1 MSTAGFENEPYYQAV
16 TAIDAGDVNRLQL
29 LLAAHPQL
37 VSDRLDDSPEWLRS
51 QVGSAVDG
59 FFSRPYLLW
68 FVAED
73 PVRNGCLPTNI
84 AEIINAIV
92 AAARQTHAATL
103 QEQLDSTLRLVC
115 WSGVAA
121 ESGLQLEM
129 IDALLDAGAS
139 PARNSNNALVNGHL
153 AAAEHLLS
161 RGGIMTLGAALCL
174 ERWDEADRLNTE
186 ATAEVRQFSLVL
198 AALNGKAAG
207 VEWILGRGA
216 LPNEPSADLY
226 PHGTPLHH
234 AVCSGSLDTVRVL
247 INGGADPRRP
257 DSAWNG
263 TPLDWARYYEQ
274 NSDSKRRSRYS
285 EIAAYL
291 SEVSSLRE

>member
-1 MSTAGFENEPYYQAV
+1 MSTADFDSDPYYQAV
-16 TAIDAGDVNRLQL
+16 TAIDAGDVDRLQL

-37 VSDRLDDSPEWLRS
+37 VSDRLDDSPEWLRR
-51 QVGSAVDG
+51 QLGGAVDG

-73 PVRNGCLPTNI
+73 PVRNGRLPSNMP
-84 AEIINAIV
+84 EIIHAIV

-121 ESGLQLEM
+121 ESGSQLGM

-139 PARNSNNALVNGHL
+139 PAKNPNNALVNGHV
-153 AAAEHLLS
+153 AAAKHLLS
-161 RGGIMTLGAALCL
+161 RGAILTLGAALCL
-174 ERWDEADRLNTE
+174 ELWDEAERLNAE
-186 ATAEVRQFSLVL
+186 ATPEIRQFSLVL
-198 AALNGKAAG
+198 AALNGRAAG
-207 VEWILGRGA
+207 VEWILARGA
-216 LPNEPSADLY
+216 SPNEPSADLY
-226 PHGTPLHH
+226 AHGTPLHH

-247 INGGADPRRP
+247 DNAGPDLRRA

-263 TPLDWARYYEQ
+263 TPLGWAEYYEQ
-274 NSDSKRRSRYS
+274 NSDAKRKLRYT
-285 EIAAYL
+285 EIGSYL
-291 SEVSSLRE
+291 RGVS